1 MHDPYLLKD
10 AERAADILMEKKYEK
25 RKVRIISDYDVDGV
39 ISNYILWTG
48 LQKCGIDVDFRI
60 PDRIADGYGI
70 NERLIRQAKEDGIDT
85 IVTCD
90 NGIAAIDQIAYG
102 KSVGLTILVTDH
114 HDIPYEI
121 TPSVKTICLRMLMQL
136 LIRNSR
142 IVHIHLIKCAVLS

>member
-1 MHDPYLLKD
+1 MEKWFIQAKKADFFAIGKKFHIDPVVARIIRNRGIIGDDEIERYLHGGLETLHDPYLLKD

-90 NGIAAIDQIAYG
+90 N
-102 KSVGLTILVTDH
+102 
-114 HDIPYEI
+114 
-121 TPSVKTICLRMLMQL
+121 
-136 LIRNSR
+136 
-142 IVHIHLIKCAVLS
+142 